1 MDSELP
7 LGTSCSLGC
16 WEGRQG
22 RKGPESWTSGEG
34 SATRQSPPGWGT
46 ELLMLCS
53 GKQGLTVPAEPSPA
67 ESRLG
72 TATEGLQAQNA
83 CSASPVQVAA
93 ASWGPAG
100 PRIVARAL
108 ESRGGREERKSV
120 SLGSEDGFFFFF
132 FGSHS

>member
-16 WEGRQG
+16 WEERQG
-22 RKGPESWTSGEG
+22 RKGPESWTLGEG

-72 TATEGLQAQNA
+72 TATEGLSKHRTLVLLPLCKWLLPPGAQ
-83 CSASPVQVAA
+83 QV
-93 ASWGPAG
+93 P
-100 PRIVARAL
+100 
-108 ESRGGREERKSV
+108 
-120 SLGSEDGFFFFF
+120 GS
-132 FGSHS
+132 